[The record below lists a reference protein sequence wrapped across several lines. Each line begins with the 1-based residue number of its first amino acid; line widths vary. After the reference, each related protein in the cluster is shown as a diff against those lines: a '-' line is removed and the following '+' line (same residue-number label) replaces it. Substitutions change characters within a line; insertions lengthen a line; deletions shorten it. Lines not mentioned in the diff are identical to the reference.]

1 MPAYFMRIAGV
12 DPAVIDRAAYTGGHD
27 ATALAVSERRVD
39 AGALDEMV
47 WDRLI
52 REGKIDPGRVRVFWT
67 TPAFCDD
74 IWALRKDLDLG
85 LTRDIVDAFFAL
97 DPARPEHR
105 PVLEVLST
113 QGRYVAVDARAYA
126 HLRIAARQQGLLH

>member
-1 MPAYFMRIAGV
+1 MPAYFMRFAGV

-27 ATALAVSERRVD
+27 ATALEVSERRVD

-52 REGKIDPGRVRVFWT
+52 RKGKIDPGRVRVIWT

-74 IWALRKDLDLG
+74 IWAVRKDLDLG

-97 DPARPEHR
+97 DPAIPEHR

-113 QGRYVAVDARAYA
+113 QGRHVAVDARAYA